1 MNEKAYPA
9 MPQQQQMQ
17 QQYHQMHNQPVQGMQ
32 APPPSYS
39 QVYNPIMTMQAPL
52 MQQQQQQPSKFIK
65 IPFSVTT
72 EVELFNL

>member
-9 MPQQQQMQ
+9 MPPEQQQPVQQQQYYQ
-17 QQYHQMHNQPVQGMQ
+17 HPVQCMQ
-32 APPPSYS
+32 GPPNYS
-39 QVYNPIMTMQAPL
+39 QVYNPNMTMQAHV
-52 MQQQQQQPSKFIK
+52 MQQQPSKFMK